1 MADLATVHSMPA
13 QADRQR
19 AAKIVPVGTGD
30 INYRPIFERAA
41 DAGLEHY
48 FIEQDTAPQTG
59 SLDAMR
65 LSAQNLRRALS

>member
-1 MADLATVHSMPA
+1 MADLASVHAMRT
-13 QADRQR
+13 QAERQR

-30 INYRPIFERAA
+30 IDYRPIFERAA
-41 DAGLEHY
+41 DAALEHY
-48 FIEQDTAPQTG
+48 FIEQDTAPEKG